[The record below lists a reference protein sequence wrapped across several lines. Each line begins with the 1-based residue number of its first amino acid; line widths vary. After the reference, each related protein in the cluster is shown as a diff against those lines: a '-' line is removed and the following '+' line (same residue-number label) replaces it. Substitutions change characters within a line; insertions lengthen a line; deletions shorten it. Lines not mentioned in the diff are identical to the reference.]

1 MNNSNC
7 DSFVSIIVPVYNEE
21 KVIIECN
28 HRIKS
33 VMCDIGLN
41 WEVIYINDGSQDNT
55 LGILYQLRQEQAN
68 IAIIDFSR
76 NFGKEVAM
84 TAGLDFAKGDAV
96 VVIDADLQDP
106 PELIKAFVRY
116 WHEGYDVVYG
126 KRSSR
131 RGESIVKKITSYLF
145 YRVIQKVTKVQIPS
159 DTGDFRLLS
168 RRAVDALL
176 QMREK
181 NRFMKGLFS
190 WVGYNT
196 KAVLYERNSRF
207 AGDTKWNYWRLWNF
221 ALDGLTS
228 FTIAP
233 LKIAT
238 YIGLLISVLSFF
250 LALFFV
256 YKTLMYGD
264 PVKGYP
270 SLMVI
275 ILFIGGVQLGC
286 IGLIGEYLGRMFVE
300 SKQRPLYLL
309 KEHLPSAID
318 ENIAYKQEKQ
328 HG

>member
-1 MNNSNC
+1 MNILNF
-7 DSFVSIIVPVYNEE
+7 DSLISIIVPVYNEE

-28 HRIKS
+28 NQIKT
-33 VMCDIGLN
+33 VMCDVGFN
-41 WEVIYINDGSQDNT
+41 WEVIYVNDGSQDNT
-55 LGILYQLRQEQAN
+55 LDILCQLRQEQAN

-96 VVIDADLQDP
+96 IVIDADLQDP
-106 PELIKAFVRY
+106 PELIKVFVRY
-116 WHEGYDVVYG
+116 WQEGYDMVYG
-126 KRSSR
+126 KRISR

-145 YRVIQKVTKVQIPS
+145 YRVIQKVTKIQIPA

-196 KAVLYERNSRF
+196 KAVPYERNPRF
-207 AGDTKWNYWRLWNF
+207 AGDTKWNYWHLWNF
-221 ALDGLTS
+221 ALDGITS

-233 LKIAT
+233 LKLAT
-238 YIGLLISVLSFF
+238 YLGLLISAISFCV
-250 LALFFV
+250 ALFFI

-270 SLMVI
+270 SLVVI
-275 ILFIGGVQLGC
+275 ILFVGGVQLGC
-286 IGLIGEYLGRMFVE
+286 LGVIGEYLGRMFIE
-300 SKQRPLYLL
+300 LKQRPLYLF

-318 ENIAYKQEKQ
+318 GNIADKRDGQ
-328 HG
+328 HE